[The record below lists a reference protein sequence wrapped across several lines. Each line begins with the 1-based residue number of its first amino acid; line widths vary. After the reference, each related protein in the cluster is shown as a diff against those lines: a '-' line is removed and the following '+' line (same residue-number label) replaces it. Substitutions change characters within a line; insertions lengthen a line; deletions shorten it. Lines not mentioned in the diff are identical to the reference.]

1 MTTEAQ
7 SAPVTRLVMP
17 AAGEARPTLLMRPKN
32 GAIFL
37 AMPLGTKRVID
48 LAESDILDLISNG
61 IEEGREIDYKELLKI
76 SSDGDKK
83 EFLADV
89 SSFANASGG
98 HLVLGVAESDG
109 RPTTIKPLTIASW
122 DPERLRIESLVR
134 DGISP
139 RIAIELAAIPVP
151 PSGHVIV
158 VRIPR
163 SWSGPHMI
171 SFQHSG
177 RFYSRNS
184 GGKYPLDVGE
194 LRTAFTSG
202 AQVAE
207 TIRVFRQNR
216 LSIIVSGETPVG
228 LPESAKLIIHCCPY
242 TSTTLGNAINLRKAH
257 NTELVRPMYGG
268 YSTRYN
274 LDGLISFAPDSKTK
288 GLAHSYFQLFRDGK
302 IECVDSNLLRPRE
315 PNHIPSIALEAACI
329 TCVRRL
335 LALLRTL
342 DVEPPAA
349 VMVTLLGVK
358 SYALSIN
365 PLRAFDSVLIDRDA
379 LILTPEIADSY
390 DLDAATLLRPTLDA
404 LWNAAGL
411 SACGDYDASGH
422 PSKELEQALQ
432 RGW

>member
-1 MTTEAQ
+1 MA
-7 SAPVTRLVMP
+7 LDM
-17 AAGEARPTLLMRPKN
+17 
-32 GAIFL
+32 
-37 AMPLGTKRVID
+37 KRVID
-48 LAESDILDLISNG
+48 IAESDILDLISNG

-109 RPTTIKPLTIASW
+109 RPTAIKPLTIASW
-122 DPERLRIESLVR
+122 DAERLRIESLVR

-139 RIAIELAAIPVP
+139 RFTIELAAIPVP

-163 SWSGPHMI
+163 SWSGPHMV

-184 GGKYPLDVGE
+184 GGKYLLDVGE

-202 AQVAE
+202 AQVADA
-207 TIRVFRQNR
+207 IRVFRQNR
-216 LSIIVSGETPVG
+216 LSSIVSGETPVG

-242 TSTTLGNAINLRKAH
+242 TSTALGNAVNLRKAH
-257 NTELVRPMYGG
+257 NTELIRPMYGG

-274 LDGLISFAPDSKTK
+274 LDGLISFTPDSKVQ

-302 IECVDSNLLRPRE
+302 IECVDSNLLRPRGTT
-315 PNHIPSIALEAACI
+315 NHIPCVAFEAACI
-329 TCVRRL
+329 ACVRRL

-342 DVEPPAA
+342 EMEPPAA
-349 VMVTLLGVK
+349 VMVTLLGVN
-358 SYALSIN
+358 SYALGIN
-365 PLRAFDSVLIDRDA
+365 PLRGFDSVLIDRDA

-390 DLDAATLLRPTLDA
+390 DVDAAALLKPTLDA
-404 LWNAAGL
+404 L
-411 SACGDYDASGH
+411 
-422 PSKELEQALQ
+422 
-432 RGW
+432 